1 MNKFIIYPLST
12 QGKVK
17 QGESKKSK
25 AIPAPP
31 HGAGLKSHTNILTPP
46 LLQGGENPRG
56 V

>member
-1 MNKFIIYPLST
+1 M
-12 QGKVK
+12 QGRAGR
-17 QGESKKSK
+17 GESKKSK

-31 HGAGLKSHTNILTPP
+31 HGAGLKSHTNIPTPP